1 MERKGLKTAIKK
13 SPIVFYSLNL
23 FHKGIKI
30 DLGMKIVFHII
41 CDTRLLLDIMNDVP
55 HRYTTRMYVEVA

>member
-1 MERKGLKTAIKK
+1 MGRKGLKTAIKK
-13 SPIVFYSLNL
+13 CPIVFYSLQL
-23 FHKGIKI
+23 FDKGIKI